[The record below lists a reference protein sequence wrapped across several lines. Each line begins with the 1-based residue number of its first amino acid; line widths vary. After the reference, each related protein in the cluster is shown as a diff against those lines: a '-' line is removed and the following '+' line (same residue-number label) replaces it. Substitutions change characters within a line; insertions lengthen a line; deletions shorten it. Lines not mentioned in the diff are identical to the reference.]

1 MNRRMRSILTVL
13 FIMVALVVFLFANSL
28 RKNPELDKNSSYLII
43 GKDNLIAVYQDRL
56 AVKIPFDINID
67 KEQTIRELVNN
78 KNEEE
83 VLKVVNKILP
93 VSLNN
98 YMRVNYGQVKLNVR
112 NSKNIPE
119 TIIDNKRYIVTSSM
133 YSMFDSLYNNAKNK
147 NEVNENIIVDVLN
160 GNDINGYARKTGE
173 RLKEKL
179 GVKYNAANYE
189 NNLDESYIILNDISV
204 DKAQEIVM
212 QINEKYLK
220 IQQVPSVPTLAN
232 IVIVLGKEKNIDFSI
247 DVTGDN
253 DDKIKSAVE
262 NLKKDGYKNI
272 KSETDKSKVESS
284 IIEYAPEDYFI
295 AYKIS
300 KVLNIDNL
308 IEKSDLKNKINII
321 VK

>member
-13 FIMVALVVFLFANSL
+13 FIIVALVVFLFANSL

-98 YMRVNYGQVKLNVR
+98 YMRVSYGQVKLNVR

-133 YSMFDSLYNNAKNK
+133 YSMFDSLYNNTKNK

-189 NNLDESYIILNDISV
+189 NSLDESYIILNDISV

-253 DDKIKSAVE
+253 DSKIKSAVE

-272 KSETDKSKVESS
+272 KSGTDKSKAESS

>member
-13 FIMVALVVFLFANSL
+13 FIIVALVVFLFANSL

-98 YMRVNYGQVKLNVR
+98 YMRVSYGQVKLNVR

-189 NNLDESYIILNDISV
+189 NSLDESYIILNDISV

-253 DDKIKSAVE
+253 DSKIKSAVE

-272 KSETDKSKVESS
+272 KSGTDKSKAESS

>member
-13 FIMVALVVFLFANSL
+13 FIIVALVVFLFANSL

-98 YMRVNYGQVKLNVR
+98 YMRVSYGQVKLNVR

-189 NNLDESYIILNDISV
+189 NSLDESYIILNDISV

-253 DDKIKSAVE
+253 DGKIKSAVE

-272 KSETDKSKVESS
+272 KSGTDKSKAESS

>member
-13 FIMVALVVFLFANSL
+13 FVIVALVVFLFANSL

-43 GKDNLIAVYQDRL
+43 GKENLIAVYQDRL
-56 AVKIPFDINID
+56 AVKIPFDINMD
-67 KEQTIRELVNN
+67 KEQTIRELVND

-83 VLKVVNKILP
+83 VLKVINKILP
-93 VSLNN
+93 VPLNN
-98 YMRVNYGQVKLNVR
+98 YMRVKYGQVKLNVR

-133 YSMFDSLYNNAKNK
+133 YSMFDSLYNNTRNK
-147 NEVNENIIVDVLN
+147 NEINENIIVDVLN

-189 NNLDESYIILNDISV
+189 NSLDESYIILNDISV

-232 IVIVLGKEKNIDFSI
+232 IVIVLGKEKNVDFSI
-247 DVTGDN
+247 DVTGDS
-253 DDKIKSAVE
+253 DSRVKSVVE
-262 NLKKDGYKNI
+262 NLEKDGYKNI
-272 KSETDKSKVESS
+272 KSGTERSKVDNS
-284 IIEYAPEDYFI
+284 IIEYAAEDYFT

-300 KVLNIDNL
+300 KILNIDNL

>member
-1 MNRRMRSILTVL
+1 MRSILTVL
-13 FIMVALVVFLFANSL
+13 FIIVALVVFLFANSL

-98 YMRVNYGQVKLNVR
+98 YMRVSYGQVKLNVR

-189 NNLDESYIILNDISV
+189 NSLDESYIILNDISV

-253 DDKIKSAVE
+253 DGKIKSAVE

-272 KSETDKSKVESS
+272 KSGTDKSKAESS